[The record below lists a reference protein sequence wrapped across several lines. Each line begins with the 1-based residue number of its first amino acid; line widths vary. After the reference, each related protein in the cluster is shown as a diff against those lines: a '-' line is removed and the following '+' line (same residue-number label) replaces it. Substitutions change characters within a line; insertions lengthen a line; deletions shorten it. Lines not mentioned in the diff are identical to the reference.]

1 MPAQSNT
8 DKTAPNSAPHEG
20 PALLGVA
27 QSFTGQYWSLK
38 RASER
43 DILAIAQRLDV
54 SEIMA
59 RVMVNRGVVLEDA
72 EAFLNPTLRDS
83 LPDPS
88 SFIDMDAACDRLAT
102 AIEDG
107 EHIEIFGDY
116 DVDGATSAA
125 LLTRYFNA
133 VGAKSRIYIPD
144 RIKEGYGP
152 NGPAMRQIADRGAKI
167 VVTVDCGTT
176 AVVAL
181 GEAVEA
187 GLDVIVIDHHQ
198 ADVALPPTCA
208 LVNPNRHDEAEETR
222 TGYGNLAAVGVTFML
237 VVGLNRTLR
246 NRGWFDG
253 DRKPPNPQPNPMAW
267 LDLVALGTIC
277 DVVPLTGLNRAF
289 VSQGLKVMARRGNV
303 GLRALSDVGGIT
315 EAPGTYH
322 AGFVLGPRVNAGGRV
337 GRSDMGAQLLTTEDP
352 VLARQLA
359 TELDMFNEQ
368 RKEIER
374 DVQEQAMAKM
384 ASVDRTTPVLVVA
397 GEGWHPGV
405 IGIVASRLKDKFRKP
420 VFVIATDGG
429 IAKGSGRSVP
439 GLDLGAAV
447 TAAHQAGLLE
457 NGGGHKMAAGLTIKS
472 ENIDA
477 LRDFF
482 SQHLATGNAGD
493 NVAPELIID
502 GLLAVGGATTDLV
515 ELLEQAGPY
524 GSAHREPRFAFA
536 ESILVKA
543 DVVGDNHVS
552 CILSSKG
559 GGRLK
564 AIAFRAM
571 DNEMGPA
578 LLSAHKS
585 GKKLHIAGHLRADN
599 WMGRSQAQL
608 FIDDV
613 APAN

>member
-1 MPAQSNT
+1 MAAQENS
-8 DKTAPNSAPHEG
+8 DTAPHDG
-20 PALLGVA
+20 PALLGVTN
-27 QSFTGQYWSLK
+27 SITGQYWSLNP
-38 RASER
+38 ANER
-43 DILAIAQRLDV
+43 DILALTQRLDV
-54 SEIMA
+54 PEIMG

-72 EAFLNPTLRDS
+72 AGFLNPTLRDS
-83 LPDPS
+83 LPNPS
-88 SFIDMDAACDRLAT
+88 AFLDMDAACTRLAE
-102 AIEDG
+102 AIESGD
-107 EHIEIFGDY
+107 HIEIFGDY

-133 VGAKSRIYIPD
+133 VGAKSGVYIPD
-144 RIKEGYGP
+144 RIREGYGP
-152 NGPAMRQIADRGAKI
+152 NGPAMKQIAKQGAKV

-176 AVVAL
+176 AIAAL
-181 GEAVEA
+181 GEANEA
-187 GLDVIVIDHHQ
+187 GLDVIVVDHHQ
-198 ADVALPPTCA
+198 ADVALPPVLA
-208 LVNPNRHDEAEETR
+208 LVNPNRQDESNETR
-222 TGYGNLAAVGVTFML
+222 EGFGNLAAVGVAFML

-246 NRGWFDG
+246 DRGWFTG
-253 DRKPPNPQPNPMAW
+253 DRNQPNPLSW
-267 LDLVALGTIC
+267 LDLVALGTVC

-289 VSQGLKVMARRGNV
+289 VAQGLKVMARRANV
-303 GLRALSDVGGIT
+303 GLRALADIGGIT

-368 RKEIER
+368 RKVIER
-374 DVQEQAMAKM
+374 DVQEEAMAAM
-384 ASVDRTTPVLVVA
+384 SSVDRTVPVLVVA

-420 VFVIATDGG
+420 VFVIANDNG
-429 IAKGSGRSVP
+429 IGKGSGRSVP

-457 NGGGHKMAAGLTIKS
+457 NGGGHKMAAGLTIRS
-472 ENIDA
+472 DNIDA

-482 SQHLATGNAGD
+482 SQHLASGNAGD
-493 NVAPELIID
+493 NVTPKLTVD
-502 GLLAVGGATTDLV
+502 GLLTVAGATTDLV
-515 ELLEQAGPY
+515 GLLEQAGPY

-543 DVVGDNHVS
+543 DIVGENHVS

-578 LLSAHKS
+578 LLSAHKG
-585 GKKLHIAGHLRADN
+585 GKRLHIAGHLRADN

-613 APAN
+613 ALAN